1 MANWKKQK
9 DLQKILLTLTY
20 HNKGESKLIIN
31 IRVDHT
37 LADIETMEKVSK
49 DLKELFANLREN
61 FDIREY
67 IEINT
72 CNRYEY
78 FIYTDDYDGQDLDC
92 DNEYVIIQYNDDAIL
107 HLFRMSSGLE
117 SMIIGEDQILGQ
129 IKDSKK
135 KSEKEGHCGKTLD
148 TIFTKAI
155 HVGQVVRNKTK
166 INQGSISIGSA
177 AVDLAEE
184 HLGDLQD
191 KHVLVIGAG
200 KMGTLVAK
208 ALAEKNLKAIFVA
221 NRTYYKAVGL
231 AEELGGEA
239 ILFDNLEE
247 KLLNADLVIS
257 STGSPHAIVN
267 KERLLRVFDEE
278 IPKKMIFI
286 DIANPRDI
294 EDDVKELGI
303 ELFNIDDLRGIAEK
317 NKKLRENEVIEAE
330 KIIENEFDLLKESFN
345 LIEINSL
352 LGSLRESME
361 EIRQRES
368 QKGIVKLNVV
378 DAKDIK
384 TIDKMTQSIVN
395 KIFYDISENI
405 KELAKEDEANS
416 LKICEALLRK

>member
-1 MANWKKQK
+1 M
-9 DLQKILLTLTY
+9 
-20 HNKGESKLIIN
+20 IIN

-49 DLKELFANLREN
+49 DLKELFSTLKEQI
-61 FDIREY
+61 DVKEY

-78 FIYTDDYDGQDLDC
+78 FLYAEDYNELDLDC
-92 DNEYVIIQYNDDAIL
+92 ENKYVIIQYSDEAVL
-107 HLFRMSSGLE
+107 HLFRMTSGLE

-129 IKDSKK
+129 VKDAKL
-135 KSEKEGHCGKTLD
+135 KSEREGHCGKKLD
-148 TIFTKAI
+148 AIFTKAI

-184 HLGDLQD
+184 NLGDLQD
-191 KHVLVIGAG
+191 KNVLVIGAG

-221 NRTYYKAVGL
+221 NRTYYKAIKL
-231 AEELGGEA
+231 AEELDGEA

-257 STGSPHAIVN
+257 STGAPHAIIN
-267 KERLLRVFDEE
+267 KARLLKVFDEK
-278 IPKKMIFI
+278 IPKKMVFI

-294 EDDVKELGI
+294 EEDVKEIGI
-303 ELFNIDDLRGIAEK
+303 DLFNIDDLRGIAEK
-317 NKKLRENEVIEAE
+317 NKKLREKEVIEAE
-330 KIIENEFDLLKESFN
+330 KIIKSEFELLKESFN

-368 QKGIVKLNVV
+368 QKGIVKLNSV

-405 KELAKEDEANS
+405 RKTAKNNEDDYVR
-416 LKICEALLRK
+416 ICEMILKGD

>member
-1 MANWKKQK
+1 M
-9 DLQKILLTLTY
+9 
-20 HNKGESKLIIN
+20 IIN

-49 DLKELFANLREN
+49 DLKELFSTLKEKI
-61 FDIREY
+61 DIKEY

-78 FIYTDDYDGQDLDC
+78 FLYTDDYADEDLDC
-92 DNEYVIIQYNDDAIL
+92 DNEYVIIQYNDDAVL

-177 AVDLAEE
+177 DVDLAEE

-221 NRTYYKAVGL
+221 NRTYYKAVKL
-231 AEELGGEA
+231 AEELDGEA

-257 STGSPHAIVN
+257 STGSPHPIVN
-267 KERLLRVFDEE
+267 KERLLKVFGEE
-278 IPKKMIFI
+278 APKKMIFI

-303 ELFNIDDLRGIAEK
+303 DLFNIDDLRGIAEK

-330 KIIENEFDLLKESFN
+330 NIIESEFDLLKESFN

-368 QKGIVKLNVV
+368 QKGIVKLTTI

-395 KIFYDISENI
+395 KIFYDISESVKKSAKNNEEDVI
-405 KELAKEDEANS
+405 KM
-416 LKICEALLRK
+416 CEAILKR

>member
-1 MANWKKQK
+1 
-9 DLQKILLTLTY
+9 
-20 HNKGESKLIIN
+20 LIIN

-49 DLKELFANLREN
+49 DLKKLFSTLKERI
-61 FDIREY
+61 DIKEY

-78 FIYTDDYDGQDLDC
+78 FLYTDDYADEDLDC
-92 DNEYVIIQYNDDAIL
+92 DNKYVIIQYNDDAVI

-148 TIFTKAI
+148 TVFTKAI

-221 NRTYYKAVGL
+221 NRTYYKAVQL
-231 AEELGGEA
+231 AEELEGEA

-257 STGSPHAIVN
+257 STGSPHPIIN
-267 KERLLRVFDEE
+267 KERLMKVFDDEM
-278 IPKKMIFI
+278 PKKMIFI

-303 ELFNIDDLRGIAEK
+303 DLFNIDDLRGIAEK

-345 LIEINSL
+345 LIEINSV

-368 QKGIVKLNVV
+368 QKGIVKLNNV

-395 KIFYDISENI
+395 KIFYDISESVKQSAKNNEEDVI
-405 KELAKEDEANS
+405 KM
-416 LKICEALLRK
+416 CEAILKR

>member
-1 MANWKKQK
+1 M
-9 DLQKILLTLTY
+9 
-20 HNKGESKLIIN
+20 IIN

-49 DLKELFANLREN
+49 DLKELFSTLKEKI
-61 FDIREY
+61 DIKEY

-78 FIYTDDYDGQDLDC
+78 FLYTDDYTDEDLDC

-221 NRTYYKAVGL
+221 NRTYYKAVKL
-231 AEELGGEA
+231 AEELEGEA

-257 STGSPHAIVN
+257 STGSPHPIVN
-267 KERLLRVFDEE
+267 KERLLKVFGEE
-278 IPKKMIFI
+278 VTKKMIFI

-303 ELFNIDDLRGIAEK
+303 YLFNIDDLRGIAEK

-330 KIIENEFDLLKESFN
+330 NIIESEFDLLKESFN
-345 LIEINSL
+345 LIEINSI

-395 KIFYDISENI
+395 KIFYDISESI
-405 KELAKEDEANS
+405 KKSAKNNEEDVI
-416 LKICEALLRK
+416 KMCETVFKR

>member
-1 MANWKKQK
+1 MKPINCQ
-9 DLQKILLTLTY
+9 T
-20 HNKGESKLIIN
+20 KGESKLIIN

-49 DLKELFANLREN
+49 DLKELFSNLREN
-61 FDIREY
+61 MDIKEY

-78 FIYTDDYDGQDLDC
+78 FLYTDDYDSEDLDC

-221 NRTYYKAVGL
+221 NRTYYKAVKL
-231 AEELGGEA
+231 AEELDGEA

-257 STGSPHAIVN
+257 STGSPHAIIN

-278 IPKKMIFI
+278 MPKKMIFI

-303 ELFNIDDLRGIAEK
+303 DLFNIDDLRGIAEK

-368 QKGIVKLNVV
+368 QKGIVKLTTI

-384 TIDKMTQSIVN
+384 VIDKMTQSIVN

-405 KELAKEDEANS
+405 KKSAKENEEDAI
-416 LKICEALLRK
+416 KICEAILKK

>member
-1 MANWKKQK
+1 M
-9 DLQKILLTLTY
+9 
-20 HNKGESKLIIN
+20 IIN

-49 DLKELFANLREN
+49 DLKELFSSLKEQI
-61 FDIREY
+61 DVKEY

-78 FIYTDDYDGQDLDC
+78 FLYAEDYNELDLDC
-92 DNEYVIIQYNDDAIL
+92 ENKYVIIQYSDEAVL
-107 HLFRMSSGLE
+107 HLFRMTSGLE

-129 IKDSKK
+129 VKDAKL
-135 KSEKEGHCGKTLD
+135 KSEREGHCGKKLD
-148 TIFTKAI
+148 AIFTKAI

-184 HLGDLQD
+184 NLGDLQD
-191 KHVLVIGAG
+191 KNVLVIGAG
-200 KMGTLVAK
+200 KMGTIVAK

-221 NRTYYKAVGL
+221 NRTYYKAIKL
-231 AEELGGEA
+231 AEELEGEA

-257 STGSPHAIVN
+257 STGAPHAIIN
-267 KERLLRVFDEE
+267 KSRLMKVFDEE
-278 IPKKMIFI
+278 IPKKMVFI

-294 EDDVKELGI
+294 EEDVKEIGI
-303 ELFNIDDLRGIAEK
+303 DLFNIDDLRGIAEK
-317 NKKLRENEVIEAE
+317 NKKLREKEVIEAE
-330 KIIENEFDLLKESFN
+330 KIIKSEFDLLKESFN

-368 QKGIVKLNVV
+368 QKGIVKLNSV

-405 KELAKEDEANS
+405 RKTAKNSEDDYIR
-416 LKICEALLRK
+416 ICEMILKGD

>member
-1 MANWKKQK
+1 
-9 DLQKILLTLTY
+9 
-20 HNKGESKLIIN
+20 LIIN

-49 DLKELFANLREN
+49 DLKELFSSLKEQI
-61 FDIREY
+61 DVKEY

-78 FIYTDDYDGQDLDC
+78 FLYAEDYNELDLDC
-92 DNEYVIIQYNDDAIL
+92 ENKYVIIQYSDEAVL
-107 HLFRMSSGLE
+107 HLFRMTSGLE

-129 IKDSKK
+129 VKDAKL
-135 KSEKEGHCGKTLD
+135 KSEREGHCGKKLD
-148 TIFTKAI
+148 AIFTKAI

-184 HLGDLQD
+184 NLGDLQD
-191 KHVLVIGAG
+191 KNVLVIGAG

-221 NRTYYKAVGL
+221 NRTYYKAIKL
-231 AEELGGEA
+231 AEELEGEA

-257 STGSPHAIVN
+257 STGAPHAIIN
-267 KERLLRVFDEE
+267 KSRLMKVFDEE
-278 IPKKMIFI
+278 IPKKMVFI

-294 EDDVKELGI
+294 EEDVKEIGI
-303 ELFNIDDLRGIAEK
+303 DLFNIDDLRGIAEK
-317 NKKLRENEVIEAE
+317 NKKLREKEVIEAE
-330 KIIENEFDLLKESFN
+330 KIIKSEFDLLKESFN

-368 QKGIVKLNVV
+368 QKGIVKLNSV

-405 KELAKEDEANS
+405 RKTAKNSEEDYIR
-416 LKICEALLRK
+416 ICEMILKGD

>member
-1 MANWKKQK
+1 
-9 DLQKILLTLTY
+9 
-20 HNKGESKLIIN
+20 
-31 IRVDHT
+31 
-37 LADIETMEKVSK
+37 MEKVSK
-49 DLKELFANLREN
+49 DLKELFSTLKEQI
-61 FDIREY
+61 DVKEY

-78 FIYTDDYDGQDLDC
+78 FLYAEDYNELDLDC
-92 DNEYVIIQYNDDAIL
+92 ENKYVIIQYSDEAVL
-107 HLFRMSSGLE
+107 HLFRMTSGLE

-129 IKDSKK
+129 VKDAKL
-135 KSEKEGHCGKTLD
+135 KSEREGHCGKKLD
-148 TIFTKAI
+148 AIFTKAI

-184 HLGDLQD
+184 NLGELQD
-191 KHVLVIGAG
+191 KNVLVIGAG

-221 NRTYYKAVGL
+221 NRTYYKAIKL
-231 AEELGGEA
+231 AEELEGEA

-247 KLLNADLVIS
+247 KLINADLVIS
-257 STGSPHAIVN
+257 STGAPHAIIN
-267 KERLLRVFDEE
+267 KARLLKVFDEK
-278 IPKKMIFI
+278 IPKKMVFI

-294 EDDVKELGI
+294 EEDVKEIGI
-303 ELFNIDDLRGIAEK
+303 DLFNIDDLRGIAEK
-317 NKKLRENEVIEAE
+317 NKKLREKEVIEAE
-330 KIIENEFDLLKESFN
+330 KIIKSEFDLLKESFN

-368 QKGIVKLNVV
+368 QKGIVKLNSV

-395 KIFYDISENI
+395 KIFYDISKNI
-405 KELAKEDEANS
+405 KELAKEDEENI

>member
-1 MANWKKQK
+1 MKPINCQ
-9 DLQKILLTLTY
+9 T
-20 HNKGESKLIIN
+20 KGESKLIIN

-49 DLKELFANLREN
+49 DLKELFSNLREN
-61 FDIREY
+61 MDIKEY

-78 FIYTDDYDGQDLDC
+78 FLYTDDYDSEDLDC

-135 KSEKEGHCGKTLD
+135 KSEKEGHCGKTLNP
-148 TIFTKAI
+148 IFTKAI

-221 NRTYYKAVGL
+221 NRTYYKAVKL
-231 AEELGGEA
+231 AEELDGEA

-257 STGSPHAIVN
+257 STGSPHPIVN
-267 KERLLRVFDEE
+267 KERLLKVFGEKVPE
-278 IPKKMIFI
+278 KMIFI

-330 KIIENEFDLLKESFN
+330 KIIESEFDLLKESFN

-368 QKGIVKLNVV
+368 QKGIVKLTTI

-384 TIDKMTQSIVN
+384 VIDKMTQSIVN

-405 KELAKEDEANS
+405 KKSAKDNEEDVI
-416 LKICEALLRK
+416 KMCEAILKR

>member
-1 MANWKKQK
+1 M
-9 DLQKILLTLTY
+9 
-20 HNKGESKLIIN
+20 IIN

-49 DLKELFANLREN
+49 DLKELFYKKKKKI
-61 FDIREY
+61 DIKEY

-78 FIYTDDYDGQDLDC
+78 FLYTDDYADEDLDC
-92 DNEYVIIQYNDDAIL
+92 DNEYVIIQYNDDAVL

-221 NRTYYKAVGL
+221 NRTYYKAVKL
-231 AEELGGEA
+231 AEELDGEA

-257 STGSPHAIVN
+257 STGSPHPIVN
-267 KERLLRVFDEE
+267 KERLLKVFGEE
-278 IPKKMIFI
+278 APKKMIFI

-303 ELFNIDDLRGIAEK
+303 DLFNIDDLRGIAEK

-330 KIIENEFDLLKESFN
+330 NIIESEFDLLKESFN

-368 QKGIVKLNVV
+368 QKGIVKLTTI

-395 KIFYDISENI
+395 KIFYDISESVKKSAKNNEEDVI
-405 KELAKEDEANS
+405 KM
-416 LKICEALLRK
+416 CEAILKR

>member
-1 MANWKKQK
+1 M
-9 DLQKILLTLTY
+9 
-20 HNKGESKLIIN
+20 IIN

-49 DLKELFANLREN
+49 DLKELFSNLKEQI
-61 FDIREY
+61 DIKEY

-78 FIYTDDYDGQDLDC
+78 FLYTDDCIDLDLDC
-92 DNEYVIIQYNDDAIL
+92 ENKYIIIQYNDDAVL
-107 HLFRMSSGLE
+107 HLFRMTSGLE

-129 IKDSKK
+129 VKDSKR
-135 KSEKEGHCGKTLD
+135 KSEREGHCGKKLD
-148 TIFTKAI
+148 AIFTKAI

-184 HLGDLQD
+184 QLGELQD
-191 KHVLVIGAG
+191 KNVLVIGAG

-221 NRTYYKAVGL
+221 NRTYYKAIKL
-231 AEELGGEA
+231 AEELEGEA

-247 KLLNADLVIS
+247 KLINADLVIS
-257 STGSPHAIVN
+257 STGAPHAIIN
-267 KERLLRVFDEE
+267 KERLLRVFDKE
-278 IPKKMIFI
+278 IPKKMVFI

-294 EDDVKELGI
+294 EEDVKEIGI
-303 ELFNIDDLRGIAEK
+303 DLFNIDDLRGIAEK
-317 NKKLRENEVIEAE
+317 NKKLREQEVIEAE
-330 KIIENEFDLLKESFN
+330 KIIVSEFDLLKESFN

-361 EIRQRES
+361 DIRQRES
-368 QKGIVKLNVV
+368 QKGIVKLRSI

-395 KIFYDISENI
+395 KIFYDISEGI
-405 KELAKEDEANS
+405 KKSAKDDEENVI
-416 LKICEALLRK
+416 KICESILKR

>member
-1 MANWKKQK
+1 M
-9 DLQKILLTLTY
+9 
-20 HNKGESKLIIN
+20 IIN

-49 DLKELFANLREN
+49 DLKELFSTLKEQM
-61 FDIREY
+61 DVKEY

-78 FIYTDDYDGQDLDC
+78 FLYAEDYNEFDLDC
-92 DNEYVIIQYNDDAIL
+92 ENKYVIIQYSDEAVL
-107 HLFRMSSGLE
+107 HLFRMTSGLE

-129 IKDSKK
+129 VKDAKL
-135 KSEKEGHCGKTLD
+135 KSEREGHCGKKLD
-148 TIFTKAI
+148 AIFTKAI

-184 HLGDLQD
+184 NLGDLQD
-191 KHVLVIGAG
+191 KNVLVIGAG

-221 NRTYYKAVGL
+221 NRTYYKAIKL
-231 AEELGGEA
+231 AEELDGEA

-257 STGSPHAIVN
+257 STGSPHPIVN
-267 KERLLRVFDEE
+267 KERLLKVFGEE
-278 IPKKMIFI
+278 APKKMIFI

-303 ELFNIDDLRGIAEK
+303 DLFNIDDLRGIAEK

-330 KIIENEFDLLKESFN
+330 NIIESEFDLLKESFN

-368 QKGIVKLNVV
+368 QKGIVKLNSV

-405 KELAKEDEANS
+405 RKTAKNSEEDYIR
-416 LKICEALLRK
+416 ICEMILKGD

>member
-1 MANWKKQK
+1 MKPINCQ
-9 DLQKILLTLTY
+9 T
-20 HNKGESKLIIN
+20 KGESKLIIN

-49 DLKELFANLREN
+49 DLKELFSNLREN
-61 FDIREY
+61 MDIKEY

-78 FIYTDDYDGQDLDC
+78 FLYTDDYDSEDLDC

-135 KSEKEGHCGKTLD
+135 KSEKEGHCGKTLNP
-148 TIFTKAI
+148 IFTKAI

-221 NRTYYKAVGL
+221 NRTYYKAVKL
-231 AEELGGEA
+231 AEELDGEA

-257 STGSPHAIVN
+257 STGSPHPIVN
-267 KERLLRVFDEE
+267 KERLLKVFGEKVPE
-278 IPKKMIFI
+278 KMIFI

-368 QKGIVKLNVV
+368 QKGIVKLSNV
-378 DAKDIK
+378 DARDIK
-384 TIDKMTQSIVN
+384 VIDKMTQSIVN

-405 KELAKEDEANS
+405 KKSAKDNEEDVI
-416 LKICEALLRK
+416 KMCEAILKR

>member
-1 MANWKKQK
+1 M
-9 DLQKILLTLTY
+9 
-20 HNKGESKLIIN
+20 IIN

-49 DLKELFANLREN
+49 DLKELFSTLKEQI
-61 FDIREY
+61 DVKEY

-78 FIYTDDYDGQDLDC
+78 FLYAEDYNELDLDC
-92 DNEYVIIQYNDDAIL
+92 ENKYVIIQYSDEAVL
-107 HLFRMSSGLE
+107 HLFRMTSGLE

-129 IKDSKK
+129 VKDAKL
-135 KSEKEGHCGKTLD
+135 KSEREGHCGNKLD
-148 TIFTKAI
+148 AVFTKAI

-184 HLGDLQD
+184 NLGDLQD
-191 KHVLVIGAG
+191 KNVLVIGAG

-221 NRTYYKAVGL
+221 NRTYYKAIKL
-231 AEELGGEA
+231 AEELDGEA

-257 STGSPHAIVN
+257 STGAPHAIIN
-267 KERLLRVFDEE
+267 KTRLLNVFDEK
-278 IPKKMIFI
+278 IPKKMVFI

-294 EDDVKELGI
+294 EEDVKEIGI
-303 ELFNIDDLRGIAEK
+303 DLFNIDDLRGIAEK
-317 NKKLRENEVIEAE
+317 NKKLREREVIEAE
-330 KIIENEFDLLKESFN
+330 KIITSEFDLLKESFN

-368 QKGIVKLNVV
+368 QKGIVKLNSV

-395 KIFYDISENI
+395 KIFYDISKNI
-405 KELAKEDEANS
+405 KELAKEDEENI

>member
-1 MANWKKQK
+1 M
-9 DLQKILLTLTY
+9 
-20 HNKGESKLIIN
+20 IIN

-49 DLKELFANLREN
+49 DLKDLFLVLNEEI
-61 FDIREY
+61 DIKEY

-78 FIYTDDYDGQDLDC
+78 FIYTDDQIDC
-92 DNEYVIIQYNDDAIL
+92 DVDCENKYVLIQFGEEAVM
-107 HLFRMSSGLE
+107 HLFRMTSGLE

-129 IKDSKK
+129 VKDAKR
-135 KSEKEGHCGKTLD
+135 KSEREGHCGKKLD
-148 TIFTKAI
+148 AVFTKAI

-184 HLGDLQD
+184 HLGDLKD
-191 KHVLVIGAG
+191 KNVLVIGAG

-221 NRTYYKAVGL
+221 NRTYYKAIKL
-231 AEELGGEA
+231 AEELDGEA
-239 ILFDNLEE
+239 ILFDSLEE
-247 KLLNADLVIS
+247 NLPNADLVIS
-257 STGSPHAIVN
+257 STGAPHAIIN
-267 KERLLRVFDEE
+267 KDRLLRVFDEK

-294 EDDVKELGI
+294 AEDVKEIGI
-303 ELFNIDDLRGIAEK
+303 DLFNIDDLRGIAEK
-317 NKKLRENEVIEAE
+317 NKKLREREVIEAE
-330 KIIENEFDLLKESFN
+330 KIIKSEFNLLKESFD

-352 LGSLRESME
+352 LGNLRESME

-368 QKGIVKLNVV
+368 QKGIVKLNRV

-384 TIDKMTQSIVN
+384 TIDKMTKSIVN

-405 KELAKEDEANS
+405 RKAAKNNDEDFIKLCEIL
-416 LKICEALLRK
+416 LKKDSN

>member
-1 MANWKKQK
+1 M
-9 DLQKILLTLTY
+9 
-20 HNKGESKLIIN
+20 IIN

-49 DLKELFANLREN
+49 DLKELFSTLKEQI
-61 FDIREY
+61 DVKEY

-78 FIYTDDYDGQDLDC
+78 FLYAEDYNELDLDC
-92 DNEYVIIQYNDDAIL
+92 ENKYVIIQYSDEAVL
-107 HLFRMSSGLE
+107 HLFRMTSGLE

-129 IKDSKK
+129 VKDAKL
-135 KSEKEGHCGKTLD
+135 KSEREGHCGKKLD
-148 TIFTKAI
+148 AVFTKAI

-184 HLGDLQD
+184 NLGDLQD
-191 KHVLVIGAG
+191 KNVLVIGAG

-221 NRTYYKAVGL
+221 NRTYYKAIRL
-231 AEELGGEA
+231 AEELDGEA

-257 STGSPHAIVN
+257 STGAPHAIIN
-267 KERLLRVFDEE
+267 KTRLLNVFDEK
-278 IPKKMIFI
+278 IPKKMVFI

-294 EDDVKELGI
+294 EEDVKEIGI
-303 ELFNIDDLRGIAEK
+303 DLFNIDDLRGIAEK
-317 NKKLRENEVIEAE
+317 NKKLREREVIEAE
-330 KIIENEFDLLKESFN
+330 KIITSEFDLLKESFN

-368 QKGIVKLNVV
+368 QKGIVKLNSV

-405 KELAKEDEANS
+405 RKTAKNSEDDYIR
-416 LKICEALLRK
+416 ICEMILKGD

>member
-1 MANWKKQK
+1 M
-9 DLQKILLTLTY
+9 
-20 HNKGESKLIIN
+20 IIN

-49 DLKELFANLREN
+49 DLKELFSALKEKI
-61 FDIREY
+61 DIKEY

-78 FIYTDDYDGQDLDC
+78 FLYTDDYTDEDLDC

-221 NRTYYKAVGL
+221 NRTYYKAVKL
-231 AEELGGEA
+231 AEELEGEA

-257 STGSPHAIVN
+257 STGSPHAIIN

-278 IPKKMIFI
+278 MPKKMIFI

-303 ELFNIDDLRGIAEK
+303 DLFNIDDLRGIAEK

-368 QKGIVKLNVV
+368 QKGIVKLSNV
-378 DAKDIK
+378 DARDIK
-384 TIDKMTQSIVN
+384 VIDKMTQSIVN

-405 KELAKEDEANS
+405 KKSAKENEEDAI
-416 LKICEALLRK
+416 KMCEAILKK

>member
-1 MANWKKQK
+1 M
-9 DLQKILLTLTY
+9 
-20 HNKGESKLIIN
+20 IIN

-49 DLKELFANLREN
+49 DLKELFSTLKEQM
-61 FDIREY
+61 DVKEY

-78 FIYTDDYDGQDLDC
+78 FLYAEDYNEFDLDC
-92 DNEYVIIQYNDDAIL
+92 ENKYVIIQYSDEAVL
-107 HLFRMSSGLE
+107 HLFRMTSGLE

-129 IKDSKK
+129 VKDAKL
-135 KSEKEGHCGKTLD
+135 KSEREGHCGKKLD
-148 TIFTKAI
+148 AIFTKAI

-166 INQGSISIGSA
+166 INQGSISIDSA

-184 HLGDLQD
+184 NLGDLQD
-191 KHVLVIGAG
+191 KNVLVIGAG

-221 NRTYYKAVGL
+221 NRTYYKAIKL
-231 AEELGGEA
+231 AEELEGEA

-257 STGSPHAIVN
+257 STGAPHAIIN
-267 KERLLRVFDEE
+267 KSRLMKVFDEE
-278 IPKKMIFI
+278 IPKKMVFI

-294 EDDVKELGI
+294 EEDVKEIGI
-303 ELFNIDDLRGIAEK
+303 DLFNIDDLRGIAEK
-317 NKKLRENEVIEAE
+317 NKKLREKEVIEAE
-330 KIIENEFDLLKESFN
+330 KIIKSEFDLLKESFN
-345 LIEINSL
+345 LIEINTL

-368 QKGIVKLNVV
+368 QKGIVKLNNV

-405 KELAKEDEANS
+405 RKTAKNS
-416 LKICEALLRK
+416 EYD

>member
-1 MANWKKQK
+1 M
-9 DLQKILLTLTY
+9 
-20 HNKGESKLIIN
+20 IIN

-49 DLKELFANLREN
+49 DLKKLFSTLKEQI
-61 FDIREY
+61 DIKEY

-78 FIYTDDYDGQDLDC
+78 FLYTDDYNELDLDC
-92 DNEYVIIQYNDDAIL
+92 ENKYVIIQYSDEAVL
-107 HLFRMSSGLE
+107 HLFRMTSGLE
-117 SMIIGEDQILGQ
+117 SLIIGEDQILGQ
-129 IKDSKK
+129 VKDSKR
-135 KSEKEGHCGKTLD
+135 KSEKEGHCGKKLD
-148 TIFTKAI
+148 AVFTKAI

-184 HLGDLQD
+184 NLGDLQD
-191 KHVLVIGAG
+191 KNVLVIGAG

-221 NRTYYKAVGL
+221 NRTYYKAIKL
-231 AEELGGEA
+231 AEELDGEA

-247 KLLNADLVIS
+247 KLPNADLVIS
-257 STGSPHAIVN
+257 STGAPHAIIN
-267 KERLLRVFDEE
+267 KARLLKVFDEK
-278 IPKKMIFI
+278 IPKKIVFI

-294 EDDVKELGI
+294 EEDVKEIGI
-303 ELFNIDDLRGIAEK
+303 DLFNIDDLRGIAEK
-317 NKKLRENEVIEAE
+317 NKNLREKEVIEAE
-330 KIIENEFDLLKESFN
+330 KIIKNEFDLLKESFN

-368 QKGIVKLNVV
+368 QKGIVKLNSV

-405 KELAKEDEANS
+405 RKTAKNNEEDYIR
-416 LKICEALLRK
+416 ICEMILKGD

>member
-1 MANWKKQK
+1 M
-9 DLQKILLTLTY
+9 
-20 HNKGESKLIIN
+20 IIN

-49 DLKELFANLREN
+49 DLKELFSTLKEQI
-61 FDIREY
+61 DVKEY

-78 FIYTDDYDGQDLDC
+78 FLYAEDYNELDLDC
-92 DNEYVIIQYNDDAIL
+92 ENKYVIIQYSDEAVL
-107 HLFRMSSGLE
+107 HLFRMTSGLE

-129 IKDSKK
+129 VKDAKL
-135 KSEKEGHCGKTLD
+135 KSEREGHCGNKLD
-148 TIFTKAI
+148 AVFTKAI

-184 HLGDLQD
+184 NLGDLQD
-191 KHVLVIGAG
+191 KNVLVIGAG

-221 NRTYYKAVGL
+221 NRTYYKAIRL
-231 AEELGGEA
+231 AEELDGEA

-257 STGSPHAIVN
+257 STGAPHAIIN
-267 KERLLRVFDEE
+267 KARLLKVFDEK
-278 IPKKMIFI
+278 IPKKMVFI

-294 EDDVKELGI
+294 EEDVKEIGI
-303 ELFNIDDLRGIAEK
+303 DLFNIDDLRGIAEK
-317 NKKLRENEVIEAE
+317 NKKLREKEVIEAE

-368 QKGIVKLNVV
+368 QKGIVKLNSV

-405 KELAKEDEANS
+405 RKTAKNSEDDYIR
-416 LKICEALLRK
+416 ICEMILKGD

>member
-1 MANWKKQK
+1 
-9 DLQKILLTLTY
+9 
-20 HNKGESKLIIN
+20 
-31 IRVDHT
+31 
-37 LADIETMEKVSK
+37 MEKVSK
-49 DLKELFANLREN
+49 DLKELFSALKERI
-61 FDIREY
+61 DIKEY

-78 FIYTDDYDGQDLDC
+78 FLYTDEYNDEDLDC
-92 DNEYVIIQYNDDAIL
+92 DNEYVIIQYNDDAVL
-107 HLFRMSSGLE
+107 HLFRMSSGIE

-129 IKDSKK
+129 IKDSKR

-221 NRTYYKAVGL
+221 NRTYYKAVKL
-231 AEELGGEA
+231 AEELEGEA

-257 STGSPHAIVN
+257 STGSPHPIVN
-267 KERLLRVFDEE
+267 KERLLRVFGEE
-278 IPKKMIFI
+278 VPKKMIFI

-303 ELFNIDDLRGIAEK
+303 DLFNIDDLRGIAEK

-330 KIIENEFDLLKESFN
+330 KIIENEFNLLKESFN
-345 LIEINSL
+345 LIEINSI

-395 KIFYDISENI
+395 KIFYDISESI
-405 KELAKEDEANS
+405 KKSAKNNEEDVI
-416 LKICEALLRK
+416 KMCETVFKR

>member
-1 MANWKKQK
+1 M
-9 DLQKILLTLTY
+9 
-20 HNKGESKLIIN
+20 IIN

-49 DLKELFANLREN
+49 DLKELFSTLKEQI
-61 FDIREY
+61 DIKEY

-78 FIYTDDYDGQDLDC
+78 FLYTDDYNELDLDC
-92 DNEYVIIQYNDDAIL
+92 DNKYVIIQYNDDAVL

-148 TIFTKAI
+148 TVFTKAI

-221 NRTYYKAVGL
+221 NRTYYKAVKL
-231 AEELGGEA
+231 AEELEGEA

-257 STGSPHAIVN
+257 STGSPHPIVN
-267 KERLLRVFDEE
+267 KERLLRVFDKEVPE
-278 IPKKMIFI
+278 KMIFI

-303 ELFNIDDLRGIAEK
+303 DLFNIDDLRGIADK

-368 QKGIVKLNVV
+368 QKGIVKLNSV

-395 KIFYDISENI
+395 KIFYDISESVKKSAKDNEEDVI
-405 KELAKEDEANS
+405 KM
-416 LKICEALLRK
+416 CEAILKR

>member
-1 MANWKKQK
+1 M
-9 DLQKILLTLTY
+9 
-20 HNKGESKLIIN
+20 IIN

-49 DLKELFANLREN
+49 DLKELFSTLKEQI
-61 FDIREY
+61 DVKEY

-78 FIYTDDYDGQDLDC
+78 FLYAEDYNELDLDC
-92 DNEYVIIQYNDDAIL
+92 ENKYVIIQYSDEAVL
-107 HLFRMSSGLE
+107 HLFRMTSGLE

-129 IKDSKK
+129 VKDAKL
-135 KSEKEGHCGKTLD
+135 KSEREGHCGNKLD
-148 TIFTKAI
+148 AVFTKAI

-184 HLGDLQD
+184 NLGDLQD
-191 KHVLVIGAG
+191 KNVLVIGAG

-221 NRTYYKAVGL
+221 NRTYYKAIKL
-231 AEELGGEA
+231 AEELDGEA

-257 STGSPHAIVN
+257 STGAPHAIIN
-267 KERLLRVFDEE
+267 KARLLKVFDEK
-278 IPKKMIFI
+278 IPKKMVFI

-294 EDDVKELGI
+294 EEDVKEIGI
-303 ELFNIDDLRGIAEK
+303 DLFNIDDLRGIAEK
-317 NKKLRENEVIEAE
+317 NKKLREKEVIEAE
-330 KIIENEFDLLKESFN
+330 KIIKSEFDLLKESFN

-368 QKGIVKLNVV
+368 QKGIVKLNSV

-405 KELAKEDEANS
+405 RKTAKNNEDDYVR
-416 LKICEALLRK
+416 ICEMILKGD

>member
-1 MANWKKQK
+1 M
-9 DLQKILLTLTY
+9 
-20 HNKGESKLIIN
+20 IIN

-49 DLKELFANLREN
+49 DLKKLFSAIKEEI
-61 FDIREY
+61 DIKEY

-78 FIYTDDYDGQDLDC
+78 FLYTDDCKDLDLDC
-92 DNEYVIIQYNDDAIL
+92 ENKYIIIQYNDDAVL
-107 HLFRMSSGLE
+107 HLFRMTSGLE

-129 IKDSKK
+129 VKDSKR
-135 KSEKEGHCGKTLD
+135 KSEREGHCGKKLD
-148 TIFTKAI
+148 AVFTKAI

-221 NRTYYKAVGL
+221 NRTYYKAIKL
-231 AEELGGEA
+231 AEELDGEA

-257 STGSPHAIVN
+257 STGAPHAIIN
-267 KERLLRVFDEE
+267 KSRLLKVFDET

-303 ELFNIDDLRGIAEK
+303 DLFNIDDLRGIAEK
-317 NKKLRENEVIEAE
+317 NKKLREREVIEAE

-352 LGSLRESME
+352 LGDLRESME

-368 QKGIVKLNVV
+368 QKGIVKLRSI

-395 KIFYDISENI
+395 KIFYDISESI
-405 KELAKEDEANS
+405 RKSAKDNEEEV
-416 LKICEALLRK
+416 LKICEALLKK

>member
-1 MANWKKQK
+1 M
-9 DLQKILLTLTY
+9 
-20 HNKGESKLIIN
+20 IIN

-49 DLKELFANLREN
+49 DLKELFSTLKEKI
-61 FDIREY
+61 DIKEY

-72 CNRYEY
+72 CNRYVY
-78 FIYTDDYDGQDLDC
+78 FLYTDDYADEDLDC
-92 DNEYVIIQYNDDAIL
+92 DNEYVIIQYNDDAVL

-221 NRTYYKAVGL
+221 NRTYYKAVKL
-231 AEELGGEA
+231 AEELDGEA

-257 STGSPHAIVN
+257 STGSPHPIVN
-267 KERLLRVFDEE
+267 KERLLKVFGEE
-278 IPKKMIFI
+278 APKKMIFI

-303 ELFNIDDLRGIAEK
+303 DLFNIDDLRGIAEK

-330 KIIENEFDLLKESFN
+330 NIIESEFDLLKESFN

-368 QKGIVKLNVV
+368 QKGIVKLTTI

-395 KIFYDISENI
+395 KIFYDISESVKKSAKNNEEDVI
-405 KELAKEDEANS
+405 KM
-416 LKICEALLRK
+416 CEAILKR

>member
-1 MANWKKQK
+1 M
-9 DLQKILLTLTY
+9 
-20 HNKGESKLIIN
+20 IIN

-49 DLKELFANLREN
+49 DLKELFSTLKEQI
-61 FDIREY
+61 DVKEY

-78 FIYTDDYDGQDLDC
+78 FLYTEDYNELDLDC
-92 DNEYVIIQYNDDAIL
+92 ENKYVIIQYSDEAVL
-107 HLFRMSSGLE
+107 HLFRMTSGLE

-129 IKDSKK
+129 VKDAKL
-135 KSEKEGHCGKTLD
+135 KSEREGHCGKKLD
-148 TIFTKAI
+148 AVFTKAI

-184 HLGDLQD
+184 NLGDLQD
-191 KHVLVIGAG
+191 KNVLVIGAG

-221 NRTYYKAVGL
+221 NRTYYKAIKL
-231 AEELGGEA
+231 AEELDGEA

-247 KLLNADLVIS
+247 KLINADLVIS
-257 STGSPHAIVN
+257 STGAPHAIIN
-267 KERLLRVFDEE
+267 KSRLLKVFDEE
-278 IPKKMIFI
+278 MPKKMVFI

-294 EDDVKELGI
+294 EEDVKEIGI
-303 ELFNIDDLRGIAEK
+303 DLFNIDDLRGIAEK
-317 NKKLRENEVIEAE
+317 NKKLREREVIEAE
-330 KIIENEFDLLKESFN
+330 KIITSEFDLLKESFN

-368 QKGIVKLNVV
+368 QKGIVKLNSV

-395 KIFYDISENI
+395 KIFYDISESVKKSAKDNEEDVI
-405 KELAKEDEANS
+405 KM
-416 LKICEALLRK
+416 CEAILKR

>member
-1 MANWKKQK
+1 MKPINCQ
-9 DLQKILLTLTY
+9 T
-20 HNKGESKLIIN
+20 KGESKLIIN

-49 DLKELFANLREN
+49 DLKELFSNLREN
-61 FDIREY
+61 MDIKEY

-78 FIYTDDYDGQDLDC
+78 FLYTDDYDSEDLDC

-135 KSEKEGHCGKTLD
+135 KSEKEGHCGKTLNP
-148 TIFTKAI
+148 IFTKAI

-221 NRTYYKAVGL
+221 NRTYYKAVKL
-231 AEELGGEA
+231 AEELDGEA

-257 STGSPHAIVN
+257 STGSPHPIVN
-267 KERLLRVFDEE
+267 KERLLKVFGEKVPE
-278 IPKKMIFI
+278 KMIFI

-330 KIIENEFDLLKESFN
+330 KIIESEFDLLKESFN

-368 QKGIVKLNVV
+368 QKGIVKLTTI

-384 TIDKMTQSIVN
+384 VIDKMTQSIVN

-405 KELAKEDEANS
+405 KKSAKDNEEDAI
-416 LKICEALLRK
+416 KICEAILKR

>member
-1 MANWKKQK
+1 M
-9 DLQKILLTLTY
+9 
-20 HNKGESKLIIN
+20 IIN

-49 DLKELFANLREN
+49 DLKELFSTLKEQI
-61 FDIREY
+61 DIKEY

-78 FIYTDDYDGQDLDC
+78 FLYAEDYNELDLDC
-92 DNEYVIIQYNDDAIL
+92 ENKYVIIQYSDEAVL
-107 HLFRMSSGLE
+107 HLFRMTSGLE

-129 IKDSKK
+129 VKDAKL
-135 KSEKEGHCGKTLD
+135 KSEREGQCGKKLD
-148 TIFTKAI
+148 AVFTKAI

-184 HLGDLQD
+184 NLGDLQD
-191 KHVLVIGAG
+191 KNVLVIGAG

-221 NRTYYKAVGL
+221 NRTYYKAIKL
-231 AEELGGEA
+231 AEELDGEA

-247 KLLNADLVIS
+247 KLINADLVIS
-257 STGSPHAIVN
+257 STGAPHTIIN
-267 KERLLRVFDEE
+267 KKRLLKVFDEK
-278 IPKKMIFI
+278 IPKKMVFI

-303 ELFNIDDLRGIAEK
+303 DLFNIDDLRGIADK
-317 NKKLRENEVIEAE
+317 NKKLREREVIEAE
-330 KIIENEFDLLKESFN
+330 KIIKSEFDLLKESFN

-361 EIRQRES
+361 EIRQCES
-368 QKGIVKLNVV
+368 QKGIVKLNSV

-405 KELAKEDEANS
+405 RKTAKNNEDDYIR
-416 LKICEALLRK
+416 ICEMILKGD

>member
-1 MANWKKQK
+1 M
-9 DLQKILLTLTY
+9 
-20 HNKGESKLIIN
+20 IIN
-31 IRVDHT
+31 IRVYHT

-49 DLKELFANLREN
+49 DLKELFSTLKEQI
-61 FDIREY
+61 DVKEY

-78 FIYTDDYDGQDLDC
+78 FLYAEDYNELDLDC
-92 DNEYVIIQYNDDAIL
+92 ENKYVIIQYSDEAVL
-107 HLFRMSSGLE
+107 HLFRMTSGLE

-129 IKDSKK
+129 VKDAKL
-135 KSEKEGHCGKTLD
+135 KSEREGHCGKKLD
-148 TIFTKAI
+148 AVFTKAI

-184 HLGDLQD
+184 NLGDLQD
-191 KHVLVIGAG
+191 KNVLVIGAG

-221 NRTYYKAVGL
+221 NRTYYKAIKL
-231 AEELGGEA
+231 AEELEGEA

-247 KLLNADLVIS
+247 KLINADLVIS
-257 STGSPHAIVN
+257 STGAPHAIIN
-267 KERLLRVFDEE
+267 KARLLKVFDEK
-278 IPKKMIFI
+278 IPKKMVFI

-294 EDDVKELGI
+294 EEDVKEIGI
-303 ELFNIDDLRGIAEK
+303 DLFNIDDLRGIAEK
-317 NKKLRENEVIEAE
+317 NKKLREKEVIEAE
-330 KIIENEFDLLKESFN
+330 KIIKSEFDLLKESFN

-368 QKGIVKLNVV
+368 QKGIVKLNSV

-405 KELAKEDEANS
+405 RKTAKNNEDDYIR
-416 LKICEALLRK
+416 ICEMILKGD

>member
-1 MANWKKQK
+1 M
-9 DLQKILLTLTY
+9 
-20 HNKGESKLIIN
+20 IIN

-49 DLKELFANLREN
+49 DLKELFSALKEQI
-61 FDIREY
+61 DVKEY

-78 FIYTDDYDGQDLDC
+78 FLYAEDYNELDLDC
-92 DNEYVIIQYNDDAIL
+92 ENKYVIIQYSDEAVL
-107 HLFRMSSGLE
+107 HLFRMTSGLE

-129 IKDSKK
+129 VKDAKL
-135 KSEKEGHCGKTLD
+135 KSEREGHCGKKLD
-148 TIFTKAI
+148 AIFTKAI

-184 HLGDLQD
+184 NLGELQD
-191 KHVLVIGAG
+191 KNVLVIGAG

-221 NRTYYKAVGL
+221 NRTYYKAIKL
-231 AEELGGEA
+231 AEELEGEA

-247 KLLNADLVIS
+247 KLINADLVIS
-257 STGSPHAIVN
+257 STGAPHAIIN
-267 KERLLRVFDEE
+267 KARLLKVFDEK
-278 IPKKMIFI
+278 IPKKMVFI

-294 EDDVKELGI
+294 EEDVKEIGI
-303 ELFNIDDLRGIAEK
+303 DLFNIDDLRGIAEK
-317 NKKLRENEVIEAE
+317 NKKLREKEVIEAE
-330 KIIENEFDLLKESFN
+330 KIIKSEFDLLKESFN

-368 QKGIVKLNVV
+368 QKGIVKLNSV

-405 KELAKEDEANS
+405 RKTAKNNEDDYVR
-416 LKICEALLRK
+416 ICEMILKGD

>member
-1 MANWKKQK
+1 MKPINCQ
-9 DLQKILLTLTY
+9 T
-20 HNKGESKLIIN
+20 KGESKLIIN

-49 DLKELFANLREN
+49 DLKELFSNLREN
-61 FDIREY
+61 MDIKEY

-78 FIYTDDYDGQDLDC
+78 FLYTDDYDSEDLDC

-135 KSEKEGHCGKTLD
+135 KSEKEGHCGKTLNP
-148 TIFTKAI
+148 IFTKAI

-221 NRTYYKAVGL
+221 NRTYYKAVKL
-231 AEELGGEA
+231 AEELDGEA

-257 STGSPHAIVN
+257 STGSPHPIVN
-267 KERLLRVFDEE
+267 KERLLKVFGEKVPE
-278 IPKKMIFI
+278 KMIFI

-330 KIIENEFDLLKESFN
+330 KIIESEFDLLKESFN

-368 QKGIVKLNVV
+368 QKGIVKLTTI

-384 TIDKMTQSIVN
+384 VIDKMTQSIVN

-405 KELAKEDEANS
+405 KKSAKDNEEDAIK
-416 LKICEALLRK
+416 LCEAILKK

>member
-1 MANWKKQK
+1 
-9 DLQKILLTLTY
+9 
-20 HNKGESKLIIN
+20 
-31 IRVDHT
+31 
-37 LADIETMEKVSK
+37 MEKVSK
-49 DLKELFANLREN
+49 DLKKLFSTLKERI
-61 FDIREY
+61 DIKEY

-72 CNRYEY
+72 FNRYEY
-78 FIYTDDYDGQDLDC
+78 FLYTDDYADEDLDC
-92 DNEYVIIQYNDDAIL
+92 DNKYVIIQYNDDAVI

-148 TIFTKAI
+148 TVFTKAI

-221 NRTYYKAVGL
+221 NRTYYKAVQL
-231 AEELGGEA
+231 AEELEGEA

-257 STGSPHAIVN
+257 STGSPHPIIN
-267 KERLLRVFDEE
+267 KERLMKVFDDEM
-278 IPKKMIFI
+278 PKKMIFI

-303 ELFNIDDLRGIAEK
+303 DLFNIDDLRGIAEK

-345 LIEINSL
+345 LIEINSV

-368 QKGIVKLNVV
+368 QKGIVKLNNV

-395 KIFYDISENI
+395 KIFYDISESVKQSAKNNEEDVI
-405 KELAKEDEANS
+405 KM
-416 LKICEALLRK
+416 CEAILKR

>member
-1 MANWKKQK
+1 M
-9 DLQKILLTLTY
+9 
-20 HNKGESKLIIN
+20 IIN

-49 DLKELFANLREN
+49 NLKELFSSLKEQI
-61 FDIREY
+61 DIKEY

-78 FIYTDDYDGQDLDC
+78 FLYTDECKELDLDC
-92 DNEYVIIQYNDDAIL
+92 ENKYIIIQYNDDAVL
-107 HLFRMSSGLE
+107 HLFRMTSGLE

-129 IKDSKK
+129 VKDSKR
-135 KSEKEGHCGKTLD
+135 KSEREGHCGKKLD
-148 TIFTKAI
+148 AVFTKAI

-221 NRTYYKAVGL
+221 NRTYYKAIKL
-231 AEELGGEA
+231 AEELDGEA

-247 KLLNADLVIS
+247 HLLNADLVIS
-257 STGSPHAIVN
+257 STGAPHAIIN

-278 IPKKMIFI
+278 IPNKMVFI

-294 EDDVKELGI
+294 EDDVKEIGI
-303 ELFNIDDLRGIAEK
+303 DLFNIDDLRGIAEK
-317 NKKLRENEVIEAE
+317 NKKLREREVIEAE
-330 KIIENEFDLLKESFN
+330 KIIENEFNLLKESFN
-345 LIEINSL
+345 LIEINVL

-361 EIRQRES
+361 KIRQRES
-368 QKGIVKLNVV
+368 QKGIVKLNAV

-405 KELAKEDEANS
+405 RDAAKSNEEDFV
-416 LKICEALLRK
+416 KICEMILKRDQE

>member
-1 MANWKKQK
+1 M
-9 DLQKILLTLTY
+9 
-20 HNKGESKLIIN
+20 IIN

-37 LADIETMEKVSK
+37 IADIETMENVSK
-49 DLKELFANLREN
+49 DLKELFS
-61 FDIREY
+61 DIREKY
-67 IEINT
+67 DVKEYVEINT

-78 FIYTDDYDGQDLDC
+78 FLYTESYVDDELDC
-92 DNEYVIIQYNDDAIL
+92 DNECVIIEYNDDAVL
-107 HLFRMSSGLE
+107 HLFRMTSGLE

-129 IKDSKK
+129 TKDSKN

-148 TIFTKAI
+148 TVFTKAI

-166 INQGSISIGSA
+166 INQGSVSIGSA

-221 NRTYYKAVGL
+221 NRTYYKAIKL
-231 AEELGGEA
+231 AEELEGEA

-257 STGSPHAIVN
+257 STGSPHPIVN
-267 KERLLRVFDEE
+267 KERLLKVFGEE
-278 IPKKMIFI
+278 VPEKMIFI

-330 KIIENEFDLLKESFN
+330 KIIESEFDLLKESFN

-352 LGSLRESME
+352 LGNLRESME

-368 QKGIVKLNVV
+368 QKGIVKLSSV

-384 TIDKMTQSIVN
+384 VIDKMTQSIVN

-405 KELAKEDEANS
+405 KKSAKDSEEDA
-416 LKICEALLRK
+416 KKVCEAILKKD